1 MKVQSRDTGIFIKQE
16 LKFMGEFL
24 KSSNNKLL
32 EFLAREAQRKA
43 ASSILENKK
52 GEEEPS
58 PDVLKNF

>member
-24 KSSNNKLL
+24 KTSNNKLL

-43 ASSILENKK
+43 ASIIDHKK
-52 GEEEPS
+52 DEEEPS
-58 PDVLKNF
+58 PDVLKKF

>member
-24 KSSNNKLL
+24 KTSNNKLL

-43 ASSILENKK
+43 ASIIDHKK
-52 GEEEPS
+52 DEEEPS
-58 PDVLKNF
+58 ADVLKKF

>member
-1 MKVQSRDTGIFIKQE
+1 
-16 LKFMGEFL
+16 MGEFL

-58 PDVLKNF
+58 PDVLKKF